1 MEYAMSRQKTNGKV
15 MWTLRSLDKNLWVA
29 IMSTLWLATPA
40 VSWAKDGA
48 ITLRG
53 SIVNSSCR
61 VSSTEITMP
70 GNQSRTLEVA
80 PGVIIHVSTERNVC
94 GEQAM
99 PFVTQYQVLPAA
111 VVIDGEALQARAAVV
126 TLSYQ

>member
-1 MEYAMSRQKTNGKV
+1 MSSQKTNGKV
-15 MWTLRSLDKNLWVA
+15 MLKLRSLDKRLWVV
-29 IMSTLWLATPA
+29 ILSTLWLAAPA
-40 VSWAKDGA
+40 FSWAKDGA
-48 ITLRG
+48 ITLHG
-53 SIVNSSCR
+53 SIVNSGCR
-61 VSSTEITMP
+61 VSSAHASASDVHT
-70 GNQSRTLEVA
+70 RTLEVA
-80 PGVIIHVSTERNVC
+80 PGVNIQVSTEHNVC

>member
-1 MEYAMSRQKTNGKV
+1 MEYAMSSQKMNGKV
-15 MWTLRSLDKNLWVA
+15 MWKLRTLDKRLWVVILSA
-29 IMSTLWLATPA
+29 LWLTAPT

-53 SIVNSSCR
+53 SIVNSSCK
-61 VSSTEITMP
+61 VSSTEMTAP
-70 GNQSRTLEVA
+70 GVQSRTLEVA
-80 PGVIIHVSTERNVC
+80 PGVTIHVSTERNVC
-94 GEQAM
+94 GEQAI

>member
-1 MEYAMSRQKTNGKV
+1 MSSQKSNGKV
-15 MWTLRSLDKNLWVA
+15 MVKLRSLDKRLWVA
-29 IMSTLWLATPA
+29 ILSTLLLAAPA
-40 VSWAKDGA
+40 SSWAKDGA

-53 SIVNSSCR
+53 SIVNSSCMI
-61 VSSTEITMP
+61 SSTEMTAP
-70 GNQSRTLEVA
+70 GVHSRTLEVA
-80 PGVIIHVSTERNVC
+80 PGVTIHVSTERNVC

-111 VVIDGEALQARAAVV
+111 VLIDGEALQASAAVV

>member
-1 MEYAMSRQKTNGKV
+1 MEYAMSSQKSNGKV
-15 MWTLRSLDKNLWVA
+15 MVKLRSLDKRLWVA
-29 IMSTLWLATPA
+29 ILSTLLLAAPGL
-40 VSWAKDGA
+40 SWAKDGA

-53 SIVNSSCR
+53 SIVNSSCMI
-61 VSSTEITMP
+61 SSTEMAAP
-70 GNQSRTLEVA
+70 SVHSRTLEVA
-80 PGVIIHVSTERNVC
+80 PGVTIHVSTERNVC

-111 VVIDGEALQARAAVV
+111 VLIDGEALQASAAVV